1 MDRQAETQTEGHI
14 GTKAPREETG
24 EAAEPKRV
32 LGRGELVWGQ
42 RHQGRHLGR
51 GWGTGARRRPGRGR
65 EGSPRVGL
73 APGRP
78 PACRLAAGLP
88 QAGVGPAKRGQPGAR
103 AAAERGVRRG
113 FGPKPLPTGTLE
125 SWPEGHNRAG
135 LQLSSQSQGLVPRW
149 LPADHKASAGGWGGH
164 RMPRAWPLC
173 PGPGI
178 RSWVGASGT
187 RPPDPTM
194 TGESPRAV
202 REPPTT
208 APASGPA

>member
-24 EAAEPKRV
+24 EATGPKRV

-42 RHQGRHLGR
+42 RHQGRHPGR
-51 GWGTGARRRPGRGR
+51 GQGTGARRRPGRGR
-65 EGSPRVGL
+65 EGSQRVGL

-88 QAGVGPAKRGQPGAR
+88 QAGAGPAKRGQLGAR

-135 LQLSSQSQGLVPRW
+135 YSSQARAKAWSPGGFL
-149 LPADHKASAGGWGGH
+149 LTTKPAPGH
-164 RMPRAWPLC
+164 GEAIPC
-173 PGPGI
+173 PGPGP
-178 RSWVGASGT
+178 SALAQELGLGWGPLGLG
-187 RPPDPTM
+187 PPDPTM

-208 APASGPA
+208 ALASGPA